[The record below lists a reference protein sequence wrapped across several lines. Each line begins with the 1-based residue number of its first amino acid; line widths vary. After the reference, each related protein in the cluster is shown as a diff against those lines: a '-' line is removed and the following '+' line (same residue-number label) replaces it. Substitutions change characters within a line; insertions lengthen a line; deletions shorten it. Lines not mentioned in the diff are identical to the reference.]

1 MQGTVS
7 EKGALA
13 QSRIKHGSKLI
24 ILSVQ
29 PSDETIQLNLAI
41 TSTLPSTATPTDKA
55 AVMNNPVLQG
65 LQLVDEEFGGAID
78 MVIGTYD
85 LPLFLWN
92 EPIHTCKETRLTAM
106 STIFGWAVYGAGSC
120 QSNGTTMLANL
131 EDSQLGEA
139 LTKLWEIDRVP
150 EASVMTAEEASAN
163 QAIRG
168 ETGRRCH

>member
-1 MQGTVS
+1 
-7 EKGALA
+7 
-13 QSRIKHGSKLI
+13 
-24 ILSVQ
+24 
-29 PSDETIQLNLAI
+29 
-41 TSTLPSTATPTDKA
+41 
-55 AVMNNPVLQG
+55 
-65 LQLVDEEFGGAID
+65 

-85 LPLFLWN
+85 LPLFLRN
-92 EPIHTCKETRLTAM
+92 EPICTGKETRLTAM